1 MNLQNKLKGLPKIY
15 YVNLDNRIDRRD
27 YMESQFHRWKIGNY
41 ERVSS
46 SKFLASE
53 IDNWRNVFV
62 NDQYIHENVAVTAN
76 AITHLE
82 MIKNWLENTNEPY
95 MIMMEDDYDLSLIEY
110 WHFDWEYLMN
120 NIPYDWDCIQLG
132 YESDTY
138 LNFYLHPKIILGT
151 YFGCCMINRHYAE
164 KIIRLHYDLN
174 GKISLKMKL
183 NHMPYK
189 QSVRHCLSVDYF
201 ICGNGRTYCIPLITC
216 DNDLGS
222 YEDNIPIAR
231 PHHIK
236 SRKLY
241 YDWWQND
248 RDKFTLEDF
257 FTYGKSYDH
266 LMRKFVN
273 KNLSINFSI
282 S

>member
-15 YVNLDNRIDRRD
+15 YVNLDNRTDRRD
-27 YMESQFHRWKIGNY
+27 YMESQFDRWKISNY
-41 ERVSS
+41 QRVSS
-46 SKFLASE
+46 SKYLASE
-53 IDNWRNVFV
+53 IDSWRDVFV
-62 NDQYIHENVAVTAN
+62 DGQYVHENVAVTAN

-95 MIMMEDDYDLSLIEY
+95 MIMMEDDYDLNLIEY
-110 WHFDWEYLMN
+110 WHFDWEYLMD

-151 YFGCCMINRHYAE
+151 YFGACMINRHYAE
-164 KIIRLHYDLN
+164 KIIRLHYNSD
-174 GKISLKMKL
+174 GKVSLKMKL
-183 NHMPYK
+183 NFISSK
-189 QSVRHCLSVDYF
+189 QSIKDCLSVDYF
-201 ICGNGRTYCIPLITC
+201 ICGGGRTYCIPLITC

-222 YEDNIPIAR
+222 YEDDIPIIR

-257 FTYGKSYDH
+257 FTYGKANDH
-266 LMRKFVN
+266 MMRKFVN
-273 KNLSINFSI
+273 ELRSINVSI